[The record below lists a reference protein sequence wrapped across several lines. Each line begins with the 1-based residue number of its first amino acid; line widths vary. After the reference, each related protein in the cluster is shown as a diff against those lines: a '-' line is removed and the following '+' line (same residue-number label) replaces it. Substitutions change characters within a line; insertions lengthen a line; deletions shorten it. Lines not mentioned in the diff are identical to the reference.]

1 MTLKI
6 DMQYFS
12 LLKRGRRDR
21 KQELYAVD
29 GYGDR
34 KLSFIY
40 RKLSAVSHIPREMK
54 HLRVSGYVTLLKT
67 SMNYC

>member
-12 LLKRGRRDR
+12 LLKGGRRDR

-29 GYGDR
+29 GYGDS
-34 KLSFIY
+34 K
-40 RKLSAVSHIPREMK
+40 
-54 HLRVSGYVTLLKT
+54 
-67 SMNYC
+67 